1 MSSVRRLPKEKGP
14 IKLKAVPLKPKLAVK
29 PKAAP
34 FKPKLAVKQSVSK
47 RNRSVDDV
55 VSDVINYLYDS
66 KVVKRKKSVEDEDS
80 VGSDENVV
88 SNERGDGDQDQD
100 SNKDVE
106 SNKDEVSNR
115 AEESDKDDEANQTE
129 EESNN
134 DEESNKDEEI
144 DEAEENDQQLVNN
157 LTTKIVKRKTATK
170 GKKKD
175 VASESDSESED
186 EMGKKKD
193 VISEFDSKSEAE
205 MVKKRGKKMKV
216 ALKSKKREPVSEDNV
231 LKVKKNLKKKK
242 KQVSDSSSSFEEEKP
257 IMKKKKLDAKKKK
270 KKPITLAQIKKE
282 KYLRGFPPL
291 YSRTV
296 PCSLFSA
303 IRDSQVDMKSFLS
316 DIGFS
321 SLHNVF
327 IDTLPSRF
335 SRFVVRA
342 FNASTYEFKLEKGV
356 IRVTPDKVN
365 DILGV
370 PLGGTSN
377 FDLPE
382 RPLDD
387 DFVKMWFNQFDP
399 KPLKDIH
406 ATDISE
412 KLVLSKKVDFMFKVN
427 FLMLFA
433 NVMGTADTM
442 KAIVNLTSVV
452 PNTLTG
458 FYIGPFT
465 FLILLYLD
473 LTKFEW
479 FPVIRSRPAIQNWTT
494 TAINKQQ
501 DLEIMDEVIG
511 RLELHGPWF
520 ESELHETEGF
530 YEVGDNV
537 SRTRSSLNSPTDK
550 QSVCSLIEEKLKFIC
565 DEKAELEDILR
576 KANTQFS
583 NDVGV
588 FVLYEKYV
596 GVFKDIVFLEDEY
609 VHVDDFH
616 PGDGEKED
624 LFVWPLKVPVD
635 VHRPKTAEGR
645 VTCSSPKKRISKPS
659 AYLSSPYMNKK
670 TVVIAQVKRL
680 EFVLGNSVF
689 AMQGDTLETV
699 FQTSTGPDVS
709 SIRLNMETLAPT
721 LWIDAN
727 VVDCW
732 VAILNHEE
740 FVKVDPSPKR
750 HFFTSGCITSF
761 FVLIKTQAT
770 IEGRITEKQQWKM
783 FSAEI
788 SAQFQNN
795 LAGKSLSEVE
805 LAFFP
810 IYASGHFY
818 LVVFNIKKG
827 LMIILDNSDCGET
840 YTSKYKDACELQKKF
855 FSRYLSEN
863 NHPLHEKVA
872 KVKARIPKLKWSTTK
887 NHVDCG
893 VFLMIHMESYIGEP
907 AARWNVGLC
916 TESHTQDSLLRRMRY
931 KIAAKILLHELNI
944 HSQKMFD
951 LAYKFETENDEHSRI
966 SIIVNAIKNRAERDP
981 DKNVVENEEGDAVKN
996 IK

>member
-1 MSSVRRLPKEKGP
+1 
-14 IKLKAVPLKPKLAVK
+14 
-29 PKAAP
+29 
-34 FKPKLAVKQSVSK
+34 
-47 RNRSVDDV
+47 
-55 VSDVINYLYDS
+55 
-66 KVVKRKKSVEDEDS
+66 
-80 VGSDENVV
+80 
-88 SNERGDGDQDQD
+88 
-100 SNKDVE
+100 
-106 SNKDEVSNR
+106 
-115 AEESDKDDEANQTE
+115 
-129 EESNN
+129 
-134 DEESNKDEEI
+134 
-144 DEAEENDQQLVNN
+144 
-157 LTTKIVKRKTATK
+157 
-170 GKKKD
+170 
-175 VASESDSESED
+175 
-186 EMGKKKD
+186 
-193 VISEFDSKSEAE
+193 
-205 MVKKRGKKMKV
+205 
-216 ALKSKKREPVSEDNV
+216 
-231 LKVKKNLKKKK
+231 
-242 KQVSDSSSSFEEEKP
+242 
-257 IMKKKKLDAKKKK
+257 
-270 KKPITLAQIKKE
+270 
-282 KYLRGFPPL
+282 
-291 YSRTV
+291 
-296 PCSLFSA
+296 
-303 IRDSQVDMKSFLS
+303 
-316 DIGFS
+316 
-321 SLHNVF
+321 
-327 IDTLPSRF
+327 
-335 SRFVVRA
+335 
-342 FNASTYEFKLEKGV
+342 KLEKGV
-356 IRVTPDKVN
+356 IRVTPDKVH

-370 PLGGTSN
+370 PLGGTSI

-406 ATDISE
+406 ATDISK

-433 NVMGTADTM
+433 NVMGMADTM
-442 KAIVNLTSVV
+442 KAIVNLTVLRRIREDTNIAEVDWCGFIHSCLKQSAV

-458 FYIGPFT
+458 FYIGPLT
-465 FLILLYLD
+465 FLI
-473 LTKFEW
+473 
-479 FPVIRSRPAIQNWTT
+479 
-494 TAINKQQ
+494 

-511 RLELHGPWF
+511 RLELYGPWF

-576 KANTQFS
+576 KANTQFL

-596 GVFKDIVFLEDEY
+596 GVFKDTVLLEDEY
-609 VHVDDFH
+609 VHVVDFH
-616 PGDGEKED
+616 PGDGEKFGTDVAGEKQTTFEAEDVNDKVVNEAEEDKFLEETFTQWIEGNIEWFGEVIDCLYDAHYEED

-645 VTCSSPKKRISKPS
+645 
-659 AYLSSPYMNKK
+659 
-670 TVVIAQVKRL
+670 VKRL

-699 FQTSTGPDVS
+699 FQTSTGRDVS

-721 LWIDAN
+721 LWIYAN

-740 FVKVDPSPKR
+740 FVKANPSPKR
-750 HFFTSGCITSF
+750 HFFTSGCI
-761 FVLIKTQAT
+761 TQAT

-795 LAGKSLSEVE
+795 LVGKSLSEVE

-810 IYASGHFY
+810 IYASSHFY

-840 YTSKYKDACELQKKF
+840 YTSKYKDACELLKKF

-863 NHPLHEKVA
+863 NHPLNEKVA

-916 TESHTQDSLLRRMRY
+916 TESHMQDSLLRRMRY

-951 LAYKFETENDEHSRI
+951 LAYKFETENDKHSRI